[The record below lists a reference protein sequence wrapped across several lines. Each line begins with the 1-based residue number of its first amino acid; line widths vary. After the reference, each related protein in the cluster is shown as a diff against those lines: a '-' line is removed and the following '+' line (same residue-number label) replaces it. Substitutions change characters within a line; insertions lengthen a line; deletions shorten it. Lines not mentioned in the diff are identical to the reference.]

1 MGKDAL
7 AAATSGGSAYDYSGF
22 IYMAVVISLL
32 SLVFAGISCKLIYWE
47 CARDTHKL
55 FWRNHTI
62 YKKVLIVMKFPETMI
77 KISLVFVVVLAGI
90 WALMAFMSGS
100 IVGGVIGLLFF
111 GISVWYA
118 KVRY

>member
-1 MGKDAL
+1 
-7 AAATSGGSAYDYSGF
+7 
-22 IYMAVVISLL
+22 
-32 SLVFAGISCKLIYWE
+32 
-47 CARDTHKL
+47 
-55 FWRNHTI
+55 
-62 YKKVLIVMKFPETMI
+62 MKFPETMI